1 MHYFDMYS
9 KHSEEEK
16 IRGLNIENHPSK
28 NSCSGDLFVWCW
40 ILFGVIAWTV
50 YEIEENFWRIF
61 NVYLWKQLTFSR
73 FQF

>member
-28 NSCSGDLFVWCW
+28 NSCSGDLFVWCL
-40 ILFGVIAWTV
+40 ILLGVIAWTV
-50 YEIEENFWRIF
+50 
-61 NVYLWKQLTFSR
+61 
-73 FQF
+73 